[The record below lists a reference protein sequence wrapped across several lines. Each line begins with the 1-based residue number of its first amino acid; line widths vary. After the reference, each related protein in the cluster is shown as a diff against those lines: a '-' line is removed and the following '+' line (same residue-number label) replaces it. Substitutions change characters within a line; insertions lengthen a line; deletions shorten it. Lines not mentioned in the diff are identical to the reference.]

1 MTPQAA
7 ILCLSAI
14 AFIMIATSTLFKQK
28 DE

>member
-7 ILCLSAI
+7 ILYLSAM
-14 AFIMIATSTLFKQK
+14 AFVMIATSTLFKQK